1 MCERSLHNSR
11 PQRFGSFVLV
21 EPVVPSVHTPYCY
34 SCLSSLKINVIG
46 NPYDLWRRPS

>member
-1 MCERSLHNSR
+1 MRERLLHSSR
-11 PQRFGSFVLV
+11 PQRFGLFVLV
-21 EPVVPSVHTPYCY
+21 ETVVPSVHTPYYY